1 MAKSVQVDVAFTA
14 EHHAL
19 LFGWLAR
26 AVVEEAGPGMGE
38 PVVRR
43 AVRRYGRERGGRMA
57 ARATADGHPLTLS
70 AYVAYGEWR
79 ADPDAMEQAFAERA
93 PQARLLVDR
102 CPWHT
107 VWGEN
112 GLLDHGRLYCLE
124 IDQAL
129 VEGFNPNLELEV
141 RGTRPN
147 GAAQC
152 DFLFHEALV
161 DEPVDAPAARVMSWA
176 YHLGHLYWSVRE
188 VVVEA
193 LGEAG
198 ERALERALSDFAAR
212 YGEEAVE
219 AILAYRETDFRRP
232 FEFFMPEVHG

>member
-1 MAKSVQVDVAFTA
+1 MTRSPGSDVEFTA
-14 EHHAL
+14 IHHAL

-26 AVVEEAGPGMGE
+26 SVVERVGSERGE

-43 AVRRYGRERGGRMA
+43 AVRRYGRERGRRMA
-57 ARATADGHPLTLS
+57 ARAAADGHPLNLS
-70 AYVAYGEWR
+70 SYVAYGEWR
-79 ADPDAMEQAFAERA
+79 ADPDSMEQAFVERA
-93 PQARLLVDR
+93 PQARLVVDR

-107 VWGEN
+107 VWAEN
-112 GLLDHGRLYCLE
+112 GLTSYGRLYCLE

-129 VEGFNPNLELEV
+129 MAGFNPDLALEV

-152 DFLFHEALV
+152 DFLFHDAFDDEAI
-161 DEPVDAPAARVMSWA
+161 DAPGAQVMPWA
-176 YHLGHLYWSVRE
+176 YHLGHLYWTVNE

-198 ERALERALSDFAAR
+198 EAVMEGARAEFAAR
-212 YGEEAVE
+212 YGREALEV
-219 AILAYRETDFRRP
+219 ILAYRETDFRRP
-232 FEFFMPEVHG
+232 EVFFQR